1 MLQIT
6 LPDKTVLEAA
16 EGTTVA
22 QIAAQIGPGL
32 AKAALAGKIDGELVD
47 LSKPI
52 EADAAIEIITSRSP
66 EALEMFRHSV
76 AHVMAQAVRHIYGEQ
91 VQYTIGPALTD
102 DFQYGFYYDF
112 DLPKAITAEDLPAI
126 EKEMAKIVK
135 QDLPIARLELE
146 PEQAKKRFSDLGQAY
161 KVEMIDDLLSDEQVK
176 MVSLYEQG
184 DFTDLCRGPH
194 LPSTGRVKSFKL
206 LSVAGAYWR
215 GDANNK
221 MLTRIYGSAFF
232 DKKEL
237 AGHIDKL
244 EKARKQDHR
253 VLGRQLDLFSVHD
266 DIGPGLIH
274 WHPKA
279 GLVRHIVESF
289 WKEEHLKR
297 GYSIVYTP
305 HIASERI
312 YKTSGHL
319 EKYAEMMYSPMDID
333 GQNYYLKPMNC
344 PGHIRIY
351 QTRPHSYRELPLR
364 YCELGTVYR
373 YEPTGTLH
381 GMLRVRGFTQDDSH
395 IFCTPELLA
404 DEVGGVLDL
413 ADYMLKSFGYTYSV
427 YLATRPE
434 KYLGTEQQWDFA
446 TKALAQALESR
457 EISYEIDPGGG
468 VFYAP
473 KIDLKVNDSLGRQW
487 QGPTIQVDLNLP
499 SADRFNIK
507 YVGPD
512 NAEHEVIMIHRT
524 VLGSMERFVG
534 GLIEHF
540 GGAFPLWLAPVQVAV
555 LPVSEKFSEY
565 GKTVHEKLIA
575 AGLRSELSQ
584 KADTVSAKIRQA
596 TLEKIPY
603 MLVVGAKE
611 VQSQQV
617 ALRERS
623 QGDLGTMGLDEFVRR
638 CHNEITC
645 KGFGQ

>member
-1 MLQIT
+1 
-6 LPDKTVLEAA
+6 
-16 EGTTVA
+16 
-22 QIAAQIGPGL
+22 
-32 AKAALAGKIDGELVD
+32 
-47 LSKPI
+47 
-52 EADAAIEIITSRSP
+52 
-66 EALEMFRHSV
+66 
-76 AHVMAQAVRHIYGEQ
+76 
-91 VQYTIGPALTD
+91 
-102 DFQYGFYYDF
+102 
-112 DLPKAITAEDLPAI
+112 
-126 EKEMAKIVK
+126 
-135 QDLPIARLELE
+135 
-146 PEQAKKRFSDLGQAY
+146 
-161 KVEMIDDLLSDEQVK
+161 MIDDLLRDQQLPTL
-176 MVSLYEQG
+176 SLYEQG

-194 LPSTGRVKSFKL
+194 LPSTGRVGPFKL
-206 LSVAGAYWR
+206 LAVAGAYWR
-215 GDANNK
+215 GDAANK

-232 DKKEL
+232 DKKQL
-237 AGHIDKL
+237 TAHLDKL

-253 VLGRQLDLFSVHD
+253 VLGRQLELFSVHE

-279 GLVRHIVESF
+279 GLIRYLIESF
-289 WKEEHLKR
+289 WHQEHLKR
-297 GYSIVYTP
+297 GYQIVYTP

-312 YKTSGHL
+312 FQISGHL

-395 IFCTPELLA
+395 IFCTPEQLA
-404 DEVGGVLDL
+404 DEVGGVLEL

-427 YLATRPE
+427 YLATRPDNF
-434 KYLGTEQQWDFA
+434 LGTEAQWDFA
-446 TKALAQALESR
+446 IKALAQALESR
-457 EISYEIDPGGG
+457 SISYEIDPGGG

-499 SADRFNIK
+499 SADRFNIT
-507 YVGPD
+507 YVAPD

-540 GGAFPLWLAPVQVAV
+540 AGAFPLWLAPVQVAV
-555 LPVSEKFSEY
+555 LPVSQKFSEY
-565 GKTVHEKLIA
+565 AKAVHQKLLS
-575 AGLRSELSQ
+575 AGLRSELNHT
-584 KADTVSAKIRQA
+584 ADTLSAKIRQA

-603 MLVVGAKE
+603 MLILGAKE
-611 VQSQQV
+611 AQANRL
-617 ALRERS
+617 ALRERTR
-623 QGDLGTMGLDEFVRR
+623 GDLGTIALDEFLRR
-638 CHNEITC
+638 CQNEINC
-645 KGFGQ
+645 KGLTG

>member
-1 MLQIT
+1 MLKIT
-6 LPDKTVLEAA
+6 LPDNSVLEVSKGSTLAD
-16 EGTTVA
+16 VA
-22 QIAAQIGPGL
+22 KQIGPGL
-32 AKAALAGKIDGELVD
+32 AKAALAGRIDGRLVD
-47 LSKPI
+47 LSSPV
-52 EADAAIEIITSRSP
+52 ETDLAIEIVTAKDP
-66 EALEMFRHSV
+66 AALEILRHTAS
-76 AHVMAQAVRHIYGEQ
+76 HVLAQAVRHLYGEQ
-91 VQYTIGPALTD
+91 VQYTIGPPLTD

-112 DLPKAITAEDLPAI
+112 DLPQTITTDDLATI
-126 EKEMAKIVK
+126 EKEMTKIVRA
-135 QDLPIARLELE
+135 DLPLKRLELA
-146 PEQAKKRFSDLGQAY
+146 PQQAKKRFGGLGQSY
-161 KVEMIDDLLSDEQVK
+161 KNEMIDDLLRNEKVS

-184 DFTDLCRGPH
+184 DFLDLCRGPH
-194 LPSTGRVKSFKL
+194 LPSTGKLGPFKL
-206 LSVAGAYWR
+206 LAVAGAYWR
-215 GDANNK
+215 GDSNNK

-232 DKKEL
+232 DKKQL
-237 AGHIDKL
+237 AAHLEKL

-253 VLGRQLDLFSVHD
+253 LLGRQLELFSIHE

-279 GLVRHIVESF
+279 GLVRHIIESF

-297 GYSIVYTP
+297 GYQIVYTP

-319 EKYAEMMYSPMDID
+319 EKYGEMMYSPMDID
-333 GQNYYLKPMNC
+333 GQNYYVKPMNC

-373 YEPTGTLH
+373 YEPAGTLH

-395 IFCTPELLA
+395 IFCTPEQLS
-404 DEVGGVLDL
+404 DEVGGVLEL

-434 KYLGTEQQWDFA
+434 KFLGTEAQWDFA
-446 TKALAQALESR
+446 TKALHQALESKN
-457 EISYEIDPGGG
+457 ISYEIDPGGG

-499 SADRFNIK
+499 SADRFSIT

-540 GGAFPLWLAPVQVAV
+540 AGAFPLWLAPVQVAV
-555 LPVSEKFSEY
+555 LPISDKISEY
-565 GKTVHEKLIA
+565 AGQVHDGLLRA
-575 AGLRSELSQ
+575 NLRSQLNQ
-584 KADTVSAKIRQA
+584 TADTISAKIRQA
-596 TLEKIPY
+596 TLEKTPY

-611 VQSQQV
+611 AQARQV
-617 ALRERS
+617 SVRHRS
-623 QGDLGTMGLDEFVRR
+623 EGDLGTMSLDAFICR
-638 CHNEITC
+638 CQDEIDC
-645 KGFGQ
+645 KGKAG

>member
-1 MLQIT
+1 MLKIT

-16 EGTTVA
+16 EGSTVA

-32 AKAALAGKIDGELVD
+32 AKAALAARLDGQLVD
-47 LSKPI
+47 LAQPI
-52 EADAAIEIITSRSP
+52 QADAAIEIITARSD
-66 EALEMFRHSV
+66 EALEILRHSV
-76 AHVMAQAVRHIYGEQ
+76 AHVMAQAVRNIYGQ
-91 VQYTIGPALTD
+91 QAQYTIGPALTD

-112 DLPKAITAEDLPAI
+112 DLPEPITTEDLPAI

-135 QDLPIARLELE
+135 QNLPIARLELE
-146 PEQAKKRFSDLGQAY
+146 PDQAKQRFSDLGQTY
-161 KVEMIDDLLSDEQVK
+161 KVEMIDDLLADEQVP

-184 DFTDLCRGPH
+184 DFSDMCRGPH
-194 LPSTGRVKSFKL
+194 LPSTGRVGSFKL

-221 MLTRIYGSAFF
+221 MLTRIYGAAFF
-232 DKKEL
+232 DKNQL
-237 AGHIDKL
+237 GTHLDKL

-253 VLGRQLDLFSVHD
+253 FLGRQLDLFSTHD

-297 GYSIVYTP
+297 GYQIVYTP

-319 EKYAEMMYSPMDID
+319 EKYGEMMYSPMDID
-333 GQNYYLKPMNC
+333 GLNYYLKPMNC

-351 QTRPHSYRELPLR
+351 QTRPHSYRELPIR

-395 IFCTPELLA
+395 IFCTPESLA
-404 DEVGGVLDL
+404 DEVGGVLEL

-446 TKALAQALESR
+446 TKALVQALESR
-457 EISYEIDPGGG
+457 SISYEIDPGGG

-499 SADRFNIK
+499 SPDRFGIN
-507 YVGPD
+507 YVGAD

-540 GGAFPLWLAPVQVAV
+540 AGAFPLWLAPVQVAV

-565 GKTVHEKLIA
+565 GKTVHEKLLK
-575 AGLRSELSQ
+575 AGLRSELNQ
-584 KADTVSAKIRQA
+584 TADTVSAKIRQT
-596 TLEKIPY
+596 TLEKTPY

-611 VQSQQV
+611 AQSDQV
-617 ALRERS
+617 AVRERS
-623 QGDLGTMGLDEFVRR
+623 QGDLGTMALDEFVQR
-638 CHNEITC
+638 CHNEVTS
-645 KGFGQ
+645 KGLAK